1 MRREARN
8 ERRETKTRSDRNGL
22 TAKLKNYMNLR
33 SRMRSHPELH
43 AGALNDI
50 LFILLFFFLIV
61 STLAN
66 PNVIRLSQPKAKSDT
81 KAKQTVIVNIDT
93 KGQFIVNGKAIPLP
107 EIRAFIQPLIAK
119 DTAQATIAINADK
132 SVPIDEVVAIMK
144 IARDL
149 GARSVLMVDKEA
161 P

>member
-1 MRREARN
+1 
-8 ERRETKTRSDRNGL
+8 
-22 TAKLKNYMNLR
+22 MNLR
-33 SRMRSHPELH
+33 RRLKGHPELH

-93 KGQFIVNGKAIPLP
+93 KGQFIVNGKAIALQD
-107 EIRAFIQPLIAK
+107 IRAFIQPLILK
-119 DTAQATIAINADK
+119 DTSQATIAINADK
-132 SVPIDEVVAIMK
+132 SVPIDEVV
-144 IARDL
+144 
-149 GARSVLMVDKEA
+149 
-161 P
+161 

>member
-1 MRREARN
+1 
-8 ERRETKTRSDRNGL
+8 
-22 TAKLKNYMNLR
+22 MNLR

-93 KGQFIVNGKAIPLP
+93 KGQFIVNGKTVPLP
-107 EIRAFIQPLIAK
+107 EIRAFIQPLILK
-119 DTAQATIAINADK
+119 DTTQATIAINADK

-149 GARSVLMVDKEA
+149 GARSVLMVDKETQ
-161 P
+161 